1 LAFSLTAEGQFTG
14 QIESLFMDD
23 ISIPHE
29 GLRDCYDDDTIREI
43 ADSIKTNG
51 LVHPI
56 LVREVEDHFE
66 VVAGCRRYYACKSLG
81 WKKIPCSI
89 VYLNDVQTF
98 EMSLIE
104 NIQRSSLSPLEE
116 ANAFKKYICDKEW
129 GSITKLAVKI
139 GKSPSY
145 ITKRISLLK
154 LPEDIQKKLM
164 ESSLSP
170 STAEELFPLGDSAKQ
185 SKVATIIVER
195 NLPLRRVREIVKDEL
210 RDRQKLKET
219 VLNND
224 IQKIDKANHIL
235 TNAIDKIM
243 YLAIEDGNESDP
255 DNAMVRQNNLIVR
268 ELLLNTYRML
278 NVQIENHA
286 KVKRKMQKASWAR
299 NTAIQTL

>member
-1 LAFSLTAEGQFTG
+1 LAFSLTAEGQFAG

-23 ISIPHE
+23 ISMPKE
-29 GLRDCYDDDTIREI
+29 GLRDCYDDDAIREI
-43 ADSIKTNG
+43 ADSIETNG
-51 LVHPI
+51 LLHPI

-66 VVAGCRRYYACKSLG
+66 VVAGCRRYYACKSIG

-89 VYLNDVQTF
+89 VYLNDVQIF
-98 EMSLIE
+98 EISLIE
-104 NIQRSSLSPLEE
+104 NLQRSSLSPLEE

-170 STAEELFPLGDSAKQ
+170 STAEELFPLGDSTKQ
-185 SKVATIIVER
+185 SKVANIIVER
-195 NLPLRRVREIVKDEL
+195 KLPLKKVREIVKGDL

-219 VLNND
+219 VVKND
-224 IQKIDKANHIL
+224 IQKIDKTIHAL
-235 TNAIDKIM
+235 TNTIDKIL
-243 YLAIEDGNESDP
+243 YLAIEESDGS
-255 DNAMVRQNNLIVR
+255 DQDKAMVRQNNHIVR
-268 ELLLNTYRML
+268 ELLLNTCRML
-278 NVQIENHA
+278 NVQVENHA
-286 KVKRKMQKASWAR
+286 KVKRKMQKASW
-299 NTAIQTL
+299 NTNMAIQTL